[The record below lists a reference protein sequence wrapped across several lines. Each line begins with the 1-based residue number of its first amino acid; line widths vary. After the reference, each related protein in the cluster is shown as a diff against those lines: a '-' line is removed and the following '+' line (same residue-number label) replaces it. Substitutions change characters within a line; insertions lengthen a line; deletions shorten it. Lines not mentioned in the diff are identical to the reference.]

1 MSRRKSQKAVKK
13 IVWRISAN
21 HPTGVYVDLADSPN
35 ESSKPPESVEIRDR
49 GWQASSLELREGL
62 GVSEAPMDT
71 LPGEL
76 IDEFMKSKF

>member
-35 ESSKPPESVEIRDR
+35 ESAESVEIRDR
-49 GWQASSLELREGL
+49 GWQASSLDLREGL

>member
-21 HPTGVYVDLADSPN
+21 HPTGVYVDLADSLN
-35 ESSKPPESVEIRDR
+35 ESAESVEIRDR
-49 GWQASSLELREGL
+49 GWQASSLDLREGL